1 MKLEYPKGWKEVSLE
16 TYIELVSLNS
26 DGISAIDLFIEQL
39 AILSNTDPE
48 ELNQLPL
55 PEVNDILTSLNWLNE
70 LPQETKE
77 NIIKIRGKEYGFIQ
91 SLNKLT
97 LGEWI
102 DLEELIEE
110 NALTNI
116 HKILA
121 ILYRPI
127 VSKED
132 ENKYIIETYNSETL
146 EDRAELFKK
155 EMMLGDVY
163 GVFVFFSHI
172 ELEYMNLLKDSLMGE
187 ILDLMK
193 QK

>member
-1 MKLEYPKGWKEVSLE
+1 MKLQLPKSWKEVSLE

-26 DGISAIDLFIEQL
+26 EGMSAIDLFIDQL
-39 AILSNTDPE
+39 AILTNTDPE
-48 ELNQLPL
+48 DLNKLPL
-55 PEVNDILTSLNWLNE
+55 PQVSEILTSLNWLNQ

-77 NIIKIRGKEYGFIQ
+77 NIVIIEGKEYGFIQ

-97 LGEWI
+97 LGEWV
-102 DLEELIEE
+102 DLETYIDED
-110 NALTNI
+110 ATKNI

-127 VSKED
+127 ISKED

-172 ELEYMNLLKDSLMGE
+172 ELEYMNLLKDSLMVE
-187 ILDLMK
+187 ILNLMK
-193 QK
+193 